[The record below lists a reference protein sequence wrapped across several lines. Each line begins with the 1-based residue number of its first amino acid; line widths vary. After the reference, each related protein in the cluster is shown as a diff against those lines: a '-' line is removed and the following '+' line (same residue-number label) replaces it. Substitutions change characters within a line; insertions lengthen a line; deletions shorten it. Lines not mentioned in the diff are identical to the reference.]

1 MEGLMTFT
9 GFIII
14 VFGVL
19 QIILFFKLWGMTND
33 IKDIRNKYLEENHSN
48 TSSFTSTTPKYKGEI
63 PGEDAKFKEDDLVVL
78 ISTGRQMRVKRVTAE
93 SKYSCYTNSGMQHEG
108 DFDSTEIKL
117 FK

>member
-9 GFIII
+9 GLIII

-48 TSSFTSTTPKYKGEI
+48 TS
-63 PGEDAKFKEDDLVVL
+63 
-78 ISTGRQMRVKRVTAE
+78 
-93 SKYSCYTNSGMQHEG
+93 
-108 DFDSTEIKL
+108 
-117 FK
+117 